1 MGEKYENV
9 PLHKQ
14 DFVRF
19 SDRFYWILK
28 YLRDFL
34 KLADVMSQFSNYFFC
49 LKYQRRFSYPVDA
62 ITKLYATT
70 LILQFYQ

>member
-1 MGEKYENV
+1 MNMTIVNSIICFSLPLYNIFHGREKYENV

-28 YLRDFL
+28 YSRDFF
-34 KLADVMSQFSNYFFC
+34 KLADVMSHFSN
-49 LKYQRRFSYPVDA
+49 
-62 ITKLYATT
+62 
-70 LILQFYQ
+70 